1 MLRIKPIQFVYS
13 RVIPCVLI
21 FSFSSLLSGCNV
33 FSSLD
38 KPSSDPQ
45 LLSAARAA
53 FDKGNMSEALSLYQ
67 KLSADSGD
75 IAKSEQAFLK
85 MTEQGA
91 SMTALVEFI
100 GNKANGT
107 ALTKYA
113 EKLSSGAGETRRLAL
128 YDAYTQHLTI
138 TDPTLKSFVK
148 FATSLAL
155 TAEILAE
162 AASADGILRKENLIA
177 SRNCKA
183 SAPDPVN
190 CILATDS
197 RILATAGSDL
207 LSSPSGAQPS
217 IDHLYFTI
225 LAASDALSSLAPS
238 GKFGDTNSGFLKILD
253 QLGNNKPSS
262 NPLLPPLFLSQLV
275 ATDGFNIGE

>member
-1 MLRIKPIQFVYS
+1 
-13 RVIPCVLI
+13 
-21 FSFSSLLSGCNV
+21 
-33 FSSLD
+33 
-38 KPSSDPQ
+38 
-45 LLSAARAA
+45 
-53 FDKGNMSEALSLYQ
+53 
-67 KLSADSGD
+67 
-75 IAKSEQAFLK
+75 

-91 SMTALVEFI
+91 SMTTLVEFI

-113 EKLSSGAGETRRLAL
+113 EKLSIGAGETRRLAL

-138 TDPTLKSFVK
+138 TDASLKSFVK

-162 AASADGILRKENLIA
+162 AASADGILRKENLIK
-177 SRNCKA
+177 SRTCKA
-183 SAPDPVN
+183 SAPDLN
-190 CILATDS
+190 CELAADC
-197 RILATAGSDL
+197 RILSTAGSDL
-207 LSSPSGAQPS
+207 STAPSGTQPT
-217 IDHLYFTI
+217 IDHLYYTI
-225 LAASDALSSLAPS
+225 LAASEALSSLAPS